1 MSRPLRIEFSDAWY
15 HVLNRGRRRESI
27 LRDTKDYEIYLQTV
41 QEACE
46 LWHLRVAAYCLLSN
60 HYHLLVQ
67 TPNANLSRCLRH
79 IDGVYTQRFN
89 RRHGHDGPL
98 FRGRYKALLIEADL
112 YLLQLV
118 RYIPRNPLEAG
129 LAQTLDDYP
138 WSSHQGY
145 LSRSSKWKWLYKDRV
160 LEMLAAKPAARVEVS
175 RKFVMRED
183 SKELRQL
190 FSRKRWPVILG
201 SEQFI
206 ARVRGRF
213 FSKTADFEVPQRK
226 ELAPALDLLV
236 GVVSRG
242 YRVEGKDL
250 FYSRRGHGNE
260 ARNVAIYLARRLRGD
275 RLKEIGDA
283 FKIGRYSTVSSIG
296 ERMKVRI
303 KSDETIGK
311 KVDHLVSTIQISQE
325 QT

>member
-27 LRDTKDYEIYLQTV
+27 FRDATDYQTFLQTV

-46 LWHLRVAAYCLLSN
+46 FWHLRVAAYCLLSN

-67 TPNANLSRCLRH
+67 TPNANLSRCMRH

-89 RRHGHDGPL
+89 RRHGHDDPL
-98 FRGRYKALLIEADL
+98 FRGRYKALLIEADP

-118 RYIPRNPLEAG
+118 RYIHRNPLEAG
-129 LAQTLDDYP
+129 LTQALDDYP
-138 WSSHQGY
+138 WSSHPGY
-145 LSRSSKWKWLYKDRV
+145 LFKSSQWKWLYKDPV
-160 LEMLAAKPAARVEVS
+160 WEMLAASPSARIEAYC
-175 RKFVMRED
+175 KFVLEED
-183 SKELRQL
+183 SQELRQF
-190 FSRKRWPVILG
+190 FSRKRWPVFLG
-201 SEQFI
+201 SEKFI

-213 FSKTADFEVPQRK
+213 FSKKVDSEVPQRK
-226 ELAPALDLLV
+226 ELAPALDLLIRA
-236 GVVSRG
+236 VSRS
-242 YRVEGKDL
+242 YRVERKDL

-275 RLKEIGDA
+275 RLREIGEE
-283 FKIGRYSTVSSIG
+283 FKIGRYSTVSSIV

-303 KSDETIGK
+303 GNDERLRK
-311 KVDHLVSTIQISQE
+311 RVDHMISTIKMSQE

>member
-1 MSRPLRIEFSDAWY
+1 MSRPLRIEFTDAWY

-27 LRDTKDYEIYLQTV
+27 FRDPKDYEIFLQTV

-46 LWHLRVAAYCLLSN
+46 FWHLRIAAYCLLSN
-60 HYHLLVQ
+60 PYHLLLQ

-98 FRGRYKALLIEADL
+98 FRGRYKALLIEADP

-118 RYIPRNPLEAG
+118 RYIHRNPLEAG
-129 LAQTLDDYP
+129 LAQTLEDYP

-145 LSRSSKWKWLYKDRV
+145 LSVSSKWKWLYKDPV
-160 LEMLAAKPAARVEVS
+160 WEMLAGNPSARIKAY
-175 RKFVMRED
+175 RKFVLQED
-183 SKELRQL
+183 SKQLRQF
-190 FSRKRWPVILG
+190 FSRKRWPVFWG
-201 SEQFI
+201 SEKFI
-206 ARVRGRF
+206 TRMRGRF
-213 FSKTADFEVPQRK
+213 FSRKVDSEVPQRK

-236 GVVSRG
+236 GAVSRS
-242 YRVEGKDL
+242 YRVERKDL
-250 FYSRRGHGNE
+250 FYSRRGQGNE

-275 RLKEIGDA
+275 RLKEIGEL
-283 FKIGRYSTVSSIG
+283 FQIGPYSTVSSIG
-296 ERMKVRI
+296 ERMKVRGG
-303 KSDETIGK
+303 SDERLRK
-311 KVDHLVSTIQISQE
+311 RVDHLISTIQMSQE

>member
-27 LRDTKDYEIYLQTV
+27 FQETKDYEIFLQTV

-46 LWHLRVAAYCLLSN
+46 FWHLRVAAFCLLSN

-98 FRGRYKALLIEADL
+98 FRGRYKALLIEADP

-118 RYIPRNPLEAG
+118 RYIHRNPLEAG
-129 LAQTLDDYP
+129 LAKTLNDYP

-145 LSRSSKWKWLYKDRV
+145 LSRSSKWKWLYKDGV
-160 LEMLAAKPAARVEVS
+160 LDMLAAKPAERIEAYR
-175 RKFVMRED
+175 RFVGRED
-183 SKELRQL
+183 SEELRQL

-201 SEQFI
+201 SENFI
-206 ARVRGRF
+206 ARLRGRF
-213 FSKTADFEVPQRK
+213 FPRKADSEIPQRK
-226 ELAPALDLLV
+226 ELAPGLDLLV
-236 GVVSRG
+236 GVVSRSYG
-242 YRVEGKDL
+242 VEGKDL
-250 FYSRRGHGNE
+250 SYSRRGHGNE
-260 ARNVAIYLARRLRGD
+260 ARNVAIYLTRRLRGD
-275 RLKEIGDA
+275 RLKEIGEA
-283 FKIGRYSTVSSIG
+283 FKIDRYSTVSTIV

-303 KSDETIGK
+303 ERDERLRK
-311 KVDHLVSTIQISQE
+311 KVDHLMSTIQMSQE

>member
-27 LRDTKDYEIYLQTV
+27 FRSTKDYEIFLQTV

-46 LWHLRVAAYCLLSN
+46 FWHLRVAAYCLLSN

-89 RRHGHDGPL
+89 RRQGHDGPL
-98 FRGRYKALLIEADL
+98 FRGRYKALLIEADP

-118 RYIPRNPLEAG
+118 RYIHRNPLEAG
-129 LAQTLDDYP
+129 LTQTLEDYP
-138 WSSHQGY
+138 WSSHPGY
-145 LSRSSKWKWLYKDRV
+145 LSRSSKWKWLYKDGV
-160 LEMLAAKPAARVEVS
+160 WEMLATKPAARIDAY
-175 RKFVMRED
+175 RKFVARED
-183 SKELRQL
+183 SRELRQL
-190 FSRKRWPVILG
+190 FSRKRWPVFLG
-201 SEQFI
+201 SEKFM
-206 ARVRGRF
+206 ARGRGRF
-213 FSKTADFEVPQRK
+213 FSKKTESEVPQRK
-226 ELAPALDLLV
+226 ELAPALDRLV

-242 YRVEGKDL
+242 YRVKREDL

-275 RLKEIGDA
+275 RLKEIGAA
-283 FKIGRYSTVSSIG
+283 FKINRYSAVSSIV

-303 KSDETIGK
+303 GSDETLRK
-311 KVDHLVSTIQISQE
+311 RVDHLMSTIQMSQE
-325 QT
+325 ET

>member
-1 MSRPLRIEFSDAWY
+1 MSRPLRIEFPDAWY

-27 LRDTKDYEIYLQTV
+27 FRDTKDYQTFLQTV
-41 QEACE
+41 QETCE
-46 LWHLRVAAYCLLSN
+46 FWHLRVAAYCLLSN

-67 TPNANLSRCLRH
+67 TPNANLSRCMRH

-98 FRGRYKALLIEADL
+98 FRGRYKALLIEADP

-118 RYIPRNPLEAG
+118 RYIHRNPVEAG
-129 LAQTLDDYP
+129 LTQTLEDYP

-145 LSRSSKWKWLYKDRV
+145 LSRSSKWKWLYKDLV
-160 LEMLAAKPAARVEVS
+160 WEMLAANSSARIEAY
-175 RKFVMRED
+175 RKFVLQED
-183 SKELRQL
+183 SKELRQF
-190 FSRKRWPVILG
+190 FSRKRWPFFLG

-213 FSKTADFEVPQRK
+213 FSKKIDTEVPQRK
-226 ELAPALDLLV
+226 ELAPALDLLI
-236 GVVSRG
+236 GAVSRS
-242 YRVEGKDL
+242 YRVERKDL
-250 FYSRRGHGNE
+250 FYSRRGHENE

-275 RLKEIGDA
+275 RLREIGEE
-283 FKIGRYSTVSSIG
+283 FKIGRDSTVSSIV

-303 KSDETIGK
+303 GSDERLRK
-311 KVDHLVSTIQISQE
+311 RVDHLISTIQMSQE
-325 QT
+325 

>member
-27 LRDTKDYEIYLQTV
+27 FRETKDYEIFLQTV

-46 LWHLRVAAYCLLSN
+46 FWHLRVAAFCLLSN

-98 FRGRYKALLIEADL
+98 FRGRYKALLIEADP

-118 RYIPRNPLEAG
+118 RYIHRNPLEAG

-145 LSRSSKWKWLYKDRV
+145 LSRGSKWKWLYKDRV
-160 LEMLAAKPAARVEVS
+160 LEMLAAKPAARVEVY

-201 SEQFI
+201 SEKFI

-283 FKIGRYSTVSSIG
+283 FKIGRYSTVSSIV

-303 KSDETIGK
+303 KSDETIRK
-311 KVDHLVSTIQISQE
+311 KVDHLVSTIQMSQE

>member
-27 LRDTKDYEIYLQTV
+27 FRDPKDYEIFLQTV

-46 LWHLRVAAYCLLSN
+46 FWHLRVAAYCLLSN

-98 FRGRYKALLIEADL
+98 FRGRYKALLIEADP

-118 RYIPRNPLEAG
+118 RYIHRNPLEAG

-145 LSRSSKWKWLYKDRV
+145 LSRSPKWKWLYKDGV
-160 LEMLAAKPAARVEVS
+160 LEMLAAKPGARIEAY
-175 RKFVMRED
+175 RKFVVRED
-183 SKELRQL
+183 GEELRQL
-190 FSRKRWPVILG
+190 FSRKRWPVFLG
-201 SEQFI
+201 SEKFI
-206 ARVRGRF
+206 TRVRRRF
-213 FSKTADFEVPQRK
+213 FSTKADSEVLQRK

-275 RLKEIGDA
+275 RLKEIGEA
-283 FKIGRYSTVSSIG
+283 FKIGRYSTVSSIV

-303 KSDETIGK
+303 GSDETLRK
-311 KVDHLVSTIQISQE
+311 KVDHLMSTIQMSQE

>member
-1 MSRPLRIEFSDAWY
+1 MSRPLRIEYSDAWH

-27 LRDTKDYEIYLQTV
+27 FRDAKDYEIFLQTV

-46 LWHLRVAAYCLLSN
+46 FWHLRVAAFCLLSN

-98 FRGRYKALLIEADL
+98 FRGRYKALLIEADS

-118 RYIPRNPLEAG
+118 RYIHRNPLEAG
-129 LAQTLDDYP
+129 LAKTLNDYP

-145 LSRSSKWKWLYKDRV
+145 LSRSSKWKWLYKDGV
-160 LEMLAAKPAARVEVS
+160 LDMLAAKPAARIEAY
-175 RKFVMRED
+175 RRFVGRED
-183 SKELRQL
+183 SEELRPL

-201 SEQFI
+201 SEKFM
-206 ARVRGRF
+206 ARLRGRF
-213 FSKTADFEVPQRK
+213 FPRKADSEIPQRK
-226 ELAPALDLLV
+226 ELAPGLDLLV
-236 GVVSRG
+236 GVVSSSYG
-242 YRVEGKDL
+242 VEGKDL

-260 ARNVAIYLARRLRGD
+260 ARNVAIYLTRRLRGD
-275 RLKEIGDA
+275 RLREIGET
-283 FKIGRYSTVSSIG
+283 FKIDRYSTVSTIV

-303 KSDETIGK
+303 ERDETLRK
-311 KVDHLVSTIQISQE
+311 KVDHLMSTIQMSQE